1 MTIRNS
7 FTRSSVAMLATTS
20 FLIMTAQ
27 EKKLPSPSFTGGM
40 AMNEV
45 VASRHSSRE
54 FDTTRQLSDSTLG
67 QLLWMTTGINRPDAK
82 PSRFGTAAN
91 HSNPTARNWQEIRTF
106 VFDKEGA
113 WEYLPTTHTL
123 SLVKEGDHR
132 ALLAGTAA
140 FSQEFV
146 MDAPCSILFVADM
159 TGLPEGEQARQMAM
173 VDIGIACENLNLACA
188 SEGIATVP
196 RATMDI
202 EGISALLGLTPLQ
215 IPVMNNP
222 IGYAR

>member
-1 MTIRNS
+1 MTIKNR
-7 FTRSSVAMLATTS
+7 FTRLSVAALATTT

-27 EKKLPSPSFTGGM
+27 EKKLPSPSLTGGM

-45 VASRHSSRE
+45 VASRHSVRE
-54 FDTTRQLSDSTLG
+54 FDPAHEISDSTLG
-67 QLLWMTTGINRPDAK
+67 QLLWMTTGVNRPDAR
-82 PSRFGTAAN
+82 PSRLGAAAN
-91 HSNPTARNWQEIRTF
+91 RSNPTARNWQEIHTF
-106 VFDKEGA
+106 VFDKA
-113 WEYLPTTHTL
+113 AVWEYLPASHSL
-123 SLVKEGDHR
+123 SRVKDGDHR
-132 ALLAGTAA
+132 ALIAGTPA

-159 TGLPEGEQARQMAM
+159 TGLPEGDQARQMAM

-202 EGISALLGLTPLQ
+202 KGISALLGLTPLQ